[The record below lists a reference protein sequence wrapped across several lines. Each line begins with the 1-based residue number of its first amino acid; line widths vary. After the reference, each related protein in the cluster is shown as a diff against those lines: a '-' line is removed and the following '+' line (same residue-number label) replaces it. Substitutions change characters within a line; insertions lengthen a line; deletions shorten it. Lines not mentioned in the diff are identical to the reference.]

1 MARRDEPE
9 GDQWQREERAQQLR
23 RVEGEAVIEGCS
35 EEGTFAVDPERR
47 SIHAGRHCSKPSQV
61 ADDVDYEGR
70 KICAEDWILMEDRDC
85 WSSVRVL
92 AAFDPTTE
100 SDVWIVWPGLRAS
113 DNMKSS

>member
-70 KICAEDWILMEDRDC
+70 KICAEVDTHGGPRLLVIGQGSR
-85 WSSVRVL
+85 R
-92 AAFDPTTE
+92 
-100 SDVWIVWPGLRAS
+100 I
-113 DNMKSS
+113 